1 MNKSI
6 LTNLISV
13 AVTIYGLVSPI
24 YSTEIFMA
32 GLFALSGGLTNW
44 IAIHMLFEKIPF
56 IYGSGIIPINFKF
69 FKIAIKNLIINE
81 FFSDKNI
88 QKFTSKIGNETIL
101 SISSNINYNS
111 IFEELTDSIEK
122 SQLGGMLAMVG
133 GRKALEPLR
142 KPIIKRLESLIKK
155 IIEKNK
161 TSSLDNKLANDVK
174 LNIEK
179 LIDDRLDELSPQ
191 DIKIIIRDVIDK
203 HLGWLVIW
211 GGIFGGIIGGISF
224 YVSSIIL

>member
-1 MNKSI
+1 M
-6 LTNLISV
+6 
-13 AVTIYGLVSPI
+13 
-24 YSTEIFMA
+24 
-32 GLFALSGGLTNW
+32 
-44 IAIHMLFEKIPF
+44 
-56 IYGSGIIPINFKF
+56 
-69 FKIAIKNLIINE
+69 IINE

-142 KPIIKRLESLIKK
+142 KPIIKRLENLIKK

-161 TSSLDNKLANDVK
+161 TSSLDNKLSNDVK

-179 LIDDRLDELSPQ
+179 LIDDRLNELSPQ
-191 DIKIIIRDVIDK
+191 DIKIIIRDVIEK

-224 YVSSIIL
+224 YVSSVIL

>member
-1 MNKSI
+1 M
-6 LTNLISV
+6 
-13 AVTIYGLVSPI
+13 
-24 YSTEIFMA
+24 
-32 GLFALSGGLTNW
+32 
-44 IAIHMLFEKIPF
+44 
-56 IYGSGIIPINFKF
+56 YGSGIIPINFKF

-122 SQLGGMLAMVG
+122 SQVGGMLAMVG

-142 KPIIKRLESLIKK
+142 KPIIKRLQSLIKK

-161 TSSLDNKLANDVK
+161 TSSLDSKLTDDVK

-179 LIDDRLDELSPQ
+179 LIDDRLNELSPQ
-191 DIKIIIRDVIDK
+191 DIKIIIRDVIDR

-224 YVSSIIL
+224 YVTSIIL